1 MRHFAPSLGGIPMQL
16 SRLLPLWAVVI
27 AGCAA
32 AVTTVDGRR
41 LRLSD
46 PDFPAYVEGVFR
58 NQNQVATDLGFAL
71 DDAPTDSPQAMR
83 LSAAEDAL
91 LAACADLN
99 EIATL
104 RRDERRAGL
113 KLKLETAKS
122 APRCEAATLDAKRAL
137 DSVGAH

>member
-1 MRHFAPSLGGIPMQL
+1 MQL
-16 SRLLPLWAVVI
+16 SRLLPLSAVVI

-41 LRLSD
+41 LTLSD
-46 PDFPAYVEGVFR
+46 PE
-58 NQNQVATDLGFAL
+58 VALE
-71 DDAPTDSPQAMR
+71 DAPTDSAQATR

>member
-1 MRHFAPSLGGIPMQL
+1 MPHFVPSHGGIPMQL
-16 SRLLPLWAVVI
+16 SRLLPLSAVAI

-41 LRLSD
+41 LGLSD
-46 PDFPAYVEGVFR
+46 PELPAYVEGVFR
-58 NQNQVATDLGFAL
+58 DQNQVATDLAFAL
-71 DDAPTDSPQAMR
+71 DDAAAGSARAAR

-122 APRCEAATLDAKRAL
+122 APRCEAATLGAKRAL
-137 DSVGAH
+137 ESASQ